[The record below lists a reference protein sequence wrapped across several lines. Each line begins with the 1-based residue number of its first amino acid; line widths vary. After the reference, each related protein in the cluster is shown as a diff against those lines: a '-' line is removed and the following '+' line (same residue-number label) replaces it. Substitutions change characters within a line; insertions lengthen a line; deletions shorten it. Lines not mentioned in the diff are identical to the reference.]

1 MDFLSPLTLILLINS
16 LVIIVLI
23 LNQNDNTKDSVSYQ
37 NSSSSNN
44 PLENITWI
52 SFILQLSLLLIK
64 IKTTDF

>member
-23 LNQNDNTKDSVSYQ
+23 LNQNDNTKDSVSNQ